1 MKKKKKDIKTD
12 SRNPVL
18 KKIKEK
24 KKNHQ
29 KTKNRFQR
37 YPENNKAIP

>member
-1 MKKKKKDIKTD
+1 MKKKKKKDIKTD

-24 KKNHQ
+24 KNHQ